1 MARQRSAPAAL
12 SIQSL
17 ERLITPP
24 ATPSSPQRSE
34 FWGSPPQK
42 SPTHRNPRKK
52 PHKGYGAATSL
63 AGLSRGMKHV
73 ASEPQLCALGGSIDH
88 AGVDRSTVEP
98 LKLTA
103 HTVSVHETLPDT
115 EPPIATPSTA
125 AAASPRQ
132 PDTAPAAPHSGLS
145 AQQPKLCQRPKA
157 VSAALGDALLSP
169 NLAAKIAE
177 AVHKDD
183 ATVLDGLLLPSLS
196 SKRELSATS
205 LSTIAES
212 GSDVG
217 SSQANLDQVAEKLCE
232 LQAADSLQSDDTD
245 AKTDRSSFEF
255 ATRKDPFSSSP
266 AQVSGFPSPAKP
278 LRSSPLGQTSATPGS
293 PAQPCQLASAAAEP
307 EAPVLENG
315 DRSAAQASRDRGE
328 ACSSSAPAVNTA
340 HSSASSCIDS
350 GTSGPAAPCPGSAP
364 LPVQKSFSTA
374 DSALFAPTAL
384 KLRIVSQEPPGDS
397 DIKASGRK
405 LQQIPSDSEI
415 VIHVSPGQGHETPFT
430 SGPCKGGPDLC
441 PLTVPP
447 SPPGEAPTS
456 ARAAA
461 ASAMAGEDTP
471 PFCAEGLPPRPFS
484 PPTWGESS
492 SGLPVDSALEQRDSS
507 SSTLSPTSKAAADVG
522 NFSPR
527 RLPPK
532 LTHTR
537 IGGLG
542 DGPRL
547 SGDSAP
553 GSGDRPHVSG
563 DKPPIPGDLSGR
575 PSSERPSA
583 ERPRPSKD
591 GKLIGRGKLFRVTTP
606 TPPPFPARTL
616 PQHHASRTMSLLH
629 MTRRMTH
636 AYLNTHDRRIK
647 LLLLLTCRMTHALGA
662 QSSCRWQW
670 GCLWKTLPPPRD
682 RRIAP

>member
-1 MARQRSAPAAL
+1 MGEARLAFLRLSVCVCVRVQMARQRSAPAAL

-52 PHKGYGAATSL
+52 PHKGHGATASL
-63 AGLSRGMKHV
+63 SGLSRGMKHV
-73 ASEPQLCALGGSIDH
+73 ASEPQLFALGGSLDH

-103 HTVSVHETLPDT
+103 HTVSVQQTLPDT
-115 EPPIATPSTA
+115 EPPIVHPST
-125 AAASPRQ
+125 AASPRQ
-132 PDTAPAAPHSGLS
+132 PDTAPAAAYSGLS
-145 AQQPKLCQRPKA
+145 AQQTQLAQQPKSL
-157 VSAALGDALLSP
+157 SAAVGDAPLTPS
-169 NLAAKIAE
+169 LAAKIAE

-183 ATVLDGLLLPSLS
+183 ATLLDGLVIPSLS

-232 LQAADSLQSDDTD
+232 LQAADSVQSDETD

-255 ATRKDPFSSSP
+255 PTKKDPFSCSP
-266 AQVSGFPSPAKP
+266 AQVSGFPSSAK
-278 LRSSPLGQTSATPGS
+278 LQCSPLGQTSAVPYTA
-293 PAQPCQLASAAAEP
+293 AQPQLESAAAE
-307 EAPVLENG
+307 AQAQLLENG
-315 DRSAAQASRDRGE
+315 NRAAAAAQGSSDIGE
-328 ACSSSAPAVNTA
+328 AASSSAPVSSA
-340 HSSASSCIDS
+340 HSSVWSSSDS
-350 GTSGPAAPCPGSAP
+350 GPRPTPAAPPSDPSPSAI
-364 LPVQKSFSTA
+364 QKSFSIT

-384 KLRIVSQEPPGDS
+384 KLRTVSQDSPGDS

-430 SGPCKGGPDLC
+430 SGPYTCMGSDFS
-441 PLTVPP
+441 PLTTRP
-447 SPPGEAPTS
+447 STSGEAPAS

-461 ASAMAGEDTP
+461 AAALTGEEP
-471 PFCAEGLPPRPFS
+471 PQGRPEGLPPRPLS
-484 PPTWGESS
+484 PPPAPMLGESS
-492 SGLPVDSALEQRDSS
+492 SGLSSASALEQRDSS
-507 SSTLSPTSKAAADVG
+507 SSNLSSTSRAAADVEM
-522 NFSPR
+522 FSPR

-537 IGGLG
+537 ISGLG

-547 SGDSAP
+547 SGDSNL
-553 GSGDRPHVSG
+553 GSGDRSRVSG

-583 ERPRPSKD
+583 ERPRLAVDSKL
-591 GKLIGRGKLFRVTTP
+591 GKGRLFRVDAP
-606 TPPPFPARTL
+606 IP
-616 PQHHASRTMSLLH
+616 
-629 MTRRMTH
+629 
-636 AYLNTHDRRIK
+636 
-647 LLLLLTCRMTHALGA
+647 
-662 QSSCRWQW
+662 
-670 GCLWKTLPPPRD
+670 PPPR
-682 RRIAP
+682 PHTHTTHNCQQNCPT